1 MSLTYVSTKMIEQPV
16 QFETLSAKN
25 FTAVNSNLTS
35 VNINLAT
42 INSLQAPTGS
52 ITNLYV
58 QNLTADYFV
67 TNVINNYLFTPDDN
81 SKAFHFDTSTNGAS
95 LCAIF
100 PSSLPIGFNVSIYN
114 VSNDSLL
121 VIALSSN
128 GDFFTPGTNVPPALP
143 QNSTPF
149 TGMFI
154 YKALDPDGDEVFY
167 GVGVFD

>member
-1 MSLTYVSTKMIEQPV
+1 MIEQPV
-16 QFETLSAKN
+16 QFETLSANK
-25 FTAVNSNLTS
+25 FTAVNSSLTS
-35 VNINLAT
+35 VNINFAT

-67 TNVINNYLFTPDDN
+67 TNVITNYLFTPDDN
-81 SKAFHFDTSTNGAS
+81 SKAFHFNTTTNAAS

-114 VSNDSLL
+114 VSNDSQTA
-121 VIALSSN
+121 IALSSN
-128 GDFFTPGTNVPPALP
+128 GVDFFTPGTNVLPAPP

-154 YKALDPDGDEVFY
+154 YKALDPTTGDEAFF